1 MRIARYCRTGGGV
14 VEFTEEQD
22 RFWWSRG
29 WTVQRAVFDGDE
41 LAAIDEATREVEGWG
56 TAQGLAHYEQTPH
69 GPVIARSEYFE
80 PYQAVL
86 RERLRR
92 GPIPDGVDHLLGEPG
107 VLFKEKINYK
117 HPGGGG
123 FAPHQDLTA
132 YPQITRCISVM
143 APLDPASTDNG
154 CLWFATQRP
163 GRVLD
168 HERGVIVDPWCDTAQ
183 WVPVEVEPGDLVFFD
198 GLAPHRSGTNTS
210 DRSRRAMYLTYN
222 PAGEGDHRG
231 SYYADKRRRLDA
243 AGGVGQSG
251 NLLISFNDDFLGRPV
266 ATESTQPGTP

>member
-1 MRIARYCRTGGGV
+1 MELDGQQQHDWRSA
-14 VEFTEEQD
+14 
-22 RFWWSRG
+22 G
-29 WTVQRAVFDGDE
+29 WLVLRRVFDAAE
-41 LAAIDEATREVEGWG
+41 FAAIDAAAREVEGWG
-56 TAQGLAHYEQTPH
+56 TTRGLAHYEQTSD
-69 GPVIARSEYFE
+69 GPTIARSEDFE
-80 PYQAVL
+80 PHQAVL
-86 RERLRR
+86 REWLRR

-231 SYYADKRRRLDA
+231 PYYADKRRRLDA
-243 AGGVGQSG
+243 AGGVGDSG
-251 NLLISFNDDFLGRPV
+251 NVLISVNDDFLGRPV
-266 ATESTQPGTP
+266 ATESTQPTRPGAP